1 MVFIFILYLIIVYF
15 TQFSPLLSELNP
27 SAEHSVHFENYPTS
41 LLWYSSEILYTPF
54 WRTEIDPIRSSLS
67 AVCNIP
73 HTIEGYSYH
82 QFFHLILI
90 AVNNQFS
97 IWFIPISPSAYP
109 IYPFI
114 VWRNNYHSIE
124 TVYNT
129 VYSHLPISRA
139 YFPLIVQR
147 NYCH

>member
-1 MVFIFILYLIIVYF
+1 MFVSIRHPTVTLPLLGVEIFIKVVFIFILYLIIVYF

-82 QFFHLILI
+82 QFF
-90 AVNNQFS
+90 
-97 IWFIPISPSAYP
+97 PSD
-109 IYPFI
+109 ID
-114 VWRNNYHSIE
+114 R
-124 TVYNT
+124 
-129 VYSHLPISRA
+129 SR
-139 YFPLIVQR
+139 
-147 NYCH
+147 